1 MFIMIMILN
10 PWNPIGDYQLPI
22 LQVHHPDFV
31 CLVTNEHFKDLRRSI
46 FNMNLNVNLFPR
58 HLVMS
63 ASI

>member
-1 MFIMIMILN
+1 MTMILN

-22 LQVHHPDFV
+22 FQVHHPDFV
-31 CLVTNEHFKDLRRSI
+31 CLETNEHFEDLRRLI
-46 FNMNLNVNLFPR
+46 FNMNLNVTLFPR